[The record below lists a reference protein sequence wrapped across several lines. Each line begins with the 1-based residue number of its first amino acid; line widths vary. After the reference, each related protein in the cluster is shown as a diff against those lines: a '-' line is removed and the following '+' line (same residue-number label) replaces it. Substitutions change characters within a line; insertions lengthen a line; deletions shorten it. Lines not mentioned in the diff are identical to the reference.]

1 MQKDK
6 NKKKT
11 LTISGSFNKKFDS
24 TSYDRSGKKSFLVD
38 KKKSFKPK
46 KISQNL
52 LKDKGKPN
60 KKIFTRKLAEQQAT
74 KRFIHPDFK
83 KIKEKHLQKARI

>member
-38 KKKSFKPK
+38 RKKSFKT
-46 KISQNL
+46 S
-52 LKDKGKPN
+52 
-60 KKIFTRKLAEQQAT
+60 
-74 KRFIHPDFK
+74 
-83 KIKEKHLQKARI
+83 